1 MGDAQRL
8 LQIEELPSK
17 DGFFPRH
24 VLTTHHFTGYIFYQ
38 QSGQSTLCTNA
49 LRVKEFTLT

>member
-8 LQIEELPSK
+8 LRIEELPSK